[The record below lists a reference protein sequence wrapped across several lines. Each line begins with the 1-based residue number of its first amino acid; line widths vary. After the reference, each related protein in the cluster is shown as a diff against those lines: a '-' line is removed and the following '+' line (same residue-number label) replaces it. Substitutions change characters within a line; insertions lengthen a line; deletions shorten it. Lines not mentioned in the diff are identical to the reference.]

1 MPEMSLRIDQIGL
14 VTPAGC
20 NREEI
25 GAKLGQGLSFEDAW
39 LCRLADQFIAEAKA
53 DYPAHDRVHHLA
65 VTAARQLKNAS
76 PDTFVNV
83 GSSRGATERLEK
95 AILRFQLEGTVPVL
109 TSPMT
114 TLGQVAGVV
123 AKELKVEGGAM
134 DHSMTCSTSLQA
146 VANAA
151 SHIQSGQSTS
161 AVVGGTEAPITPFT
175 IAQFKS
181 LRLINQKRVEP
192 TIPFGNGKGLV
203 LGEGA
208 GLVSLTKDTGK
219 WEILGIGQQM
229 AQGEHMVDLAAESL
243 RGSMTKAWERA
254 GKPKID
260 FVMAH
265 APGTKK
271 GDETEKQVIQ
281 ELFGNTP
288 MLSNK
293 WAFGH
298 TFGASGILN
307 LIWAAWLLD
316 GWKPII
322 PVPYHISHP
331 KVENPKTA
339 LVNAVGFGGNAVSV
353 VLRVVE

>member
-1 MPEMSLRIDQIGL
+1 MSLRINQIGL
-14 VTPAGC
+14 VTPAGV
-20 NREEI
+20 NRQEI
-25 GAKLGQGLSFEDAW
+25 ATRLGKGLHFESAW
-39 LCRLADQFIAEAKA
+39 LCRVADPCIAEAKD
-53 DYPAHDRVHHLA
+53 DYPLHDRVHHLA
-65 VTAARQLKNAS
+65 VTAARQLRINA
-76 PDTFVNV
+76 PNAFVNV
-83 GSSRGATERLEK
+83 GSSRGATTSLEK
-95 AILRFQLEGTVPVL
+95 AIIQFQLEGTVPVL

-123 AKELKVEGGAM
+123 AKEVGADGGAM

-146 VANAA
+146 VVNAA
-151 SHIQSGQSTS
+151 SYIKSGQGNS
-161 AVVGGTEAPITPFT
+161 AVVGGAEAPITPFT

-181 LRLINQKRVEP
+181 LRLINQNRIEP
-192 TIPFGNGKGLV
+192 TIPFSKGNGLV

-208 GLVSLTKDTGK
+208 GLVTLTRDVGK
-219 WEILGIGQQM
+219 WEILGVGQQM
-229 AQGEHMVDLAAESL
+229 AQGEHMVDLAAESIK
-243 RGSMTKAWERA
+243 GSMNKAWEAA
-254 GKPKID
+254 GKPRMD

-271 GDETEKQVIQ
+271 GDDTEKQSIK

-322 PVPYHISHP
+322 PVPYQVSHP
-331 KVENPKTA
+331 NVENPKIA
-339 LVNAVGFGGNAVSV
+339 MVNAVGFGGNSVSV
-353 VLRVVE
+353 VLKSLV

>member
-1 MPEMSLRIDQIGL
+1 MSLRIDQIGL

-20 NREEI
+20 SREEI
-25 GAKLGQGLSFEDAW
+25 ARNLGRGLSFEEAW
-39 LCRLADQFIAEAKA
+39 LCRVADNYIAEAKK
-53 DYPAHDRVHHLA
+53 DYPTHDRVHQLA
-65 VTAARQLKNAS
+65 VVAARQMKQLG

-83 GSSRGATERLEK
+83 GSSRGATESLEK
-95 AILRFQLEGTVPVL
+95 AIIRFQLDGTVPVL

-123 AKELKVEGGAM
+123 AKEVGAIDGAM

-146 VANAA
+146 VVNAV
-151 SHIQSGQSTS
+151 SYIQSGQGET

-192 TIPFGNGKGLV
+192 TIPFNNGKGLV

-208 GLVSLTKDTGK
+208 GLVTLRKDIGK
-219 WEILGIGQQM
+219 WEILGIGQQL
-229 AQGEHMVDLAAESL
+229 ASGEHLVDLASDSL
-243 RGSMTKAWERA
+243 KGSMTKAWERA
-254 GKPKID
+254 GKPEID

-281 ELFGNTP
+281 ELLGNTP

-322 PVPYHISHP
+322 PVTYDISHP

-339 LVNAVGFGGNAVSV
+339 LINAVGFGGNAVSV